1 MAVEGSRA
9 ELGTLVE
16 LDSRIGLDRRVL
28 MAAGSRRVV
37 GMDHR
42 IRLAVLR
49 CLEPKLNL
57 IMIFFNLRF
66 VINRLT
72 PYGLG
77 GPG

>member
-16 LDSRIGLDRRVL
+16 LDSRIGLGRRVL

-42 IRLAVLR
+42 ILLAVLR
-49 CLEPKLNL
+49 LEPKLNL
-57 IMIFFNLRF
+57 IMFFFNLRF
-66 VINRLT
+66 VIK
-72 PYGLG
+72 
-77 GPG
+77 

>member
-16 LDSRIGLDRRVL
+16 LDSLIGLDRLVL
-28 MAAGSRRVV
+28 MAVDSRRVV

-42 IRLAVLR
+42 ILLAVLR
-49 CLEPKLNL
+49 LEPKLNL
-57 IMIFFNLRF
+57 IMIFFIFRF
-66 VINRLT
+66 MINRLT